1 MSQVNLLPP
10 ELLAGQRTRRLATV
24 VLGAGAGVLVL
35 VIAFYL
41 LQVSRLGSV
50 NDEIDR
56 QQAENAQLQSQIDQL
71 REFQDLQEQA
81 AAKQALLD
89 TAFANEV
96 SFSGMLMDVSR
107 VIPTDAYLTSFS
119 AQLTVATPAGEA
131 ETVGA
136 PVAAGF
142 IGEITTAGQA
152 AGVDSL
158 ASWLT
163 RLESVRGWVNP
174 WLDAF
179 TETAQ
184 NSRLYT
190 FTSGVDLTSDAV
202 TRRGREGIG
211 G

>member
-1 MSQVNLLPP
+1 
-10 ELLAGQRTRRLATV
+10 
-24 VLGAGAGVLVL
+24 
-35 VIAFYL
+35 
-41 LQVSRLGSV
+41 V

-119 AQLTVATPAGEA
+119 AQLTVAPAGEA

-190 FTSGVDLTSDAV
+190 FTSGVDLTSDAL
-202 TRRGREGIG
+202 TRRGRGEAG